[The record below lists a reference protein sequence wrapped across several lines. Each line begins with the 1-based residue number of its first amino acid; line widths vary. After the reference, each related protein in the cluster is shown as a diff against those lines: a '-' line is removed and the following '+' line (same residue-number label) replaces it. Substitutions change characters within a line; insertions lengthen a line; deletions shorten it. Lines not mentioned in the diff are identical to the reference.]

1 VIYQESVTV
10 PAQTP
15 KGSPVERHIAIAPGL
30 VERVWLGFP
39 KGCSGLLH
47 AQLWRAGSILVPYRS
62 EEDVSWDD
70 HVFDFPMRL
79 MVYDEPLRLTILAW
93 NDDDSYQHRLF
104 CMVSVR
110 ALAQWDDERLSTGA
124 MGSGLTELEV

>member
-10 PAQTP
+10 PALTP
-15 KGSPVERHIAIAPGL
+15 KGSPVERHIGIVPGL

-39 KGCSGLLH
+39 RGCSGLLH

-62 EEDVSWDD
+62 EEDVAWDN
-70 HVFDFPMRL
+70 HVFDVPMRL

-110 ALAQWDDERLSTGA
+110 ALAQWEDERPYTGA
-124 MGSGLTELEV
+124 MGAGLTEVEV

>member
-1 VIYQESVTV
+1 MIYQESVTV
-10 PAQTP
+10 PALTTQT
-15 KGSPVERHIAIAPGL
+15 SPVERHISIVPGL

-39 KGCSGLLH
+39 KGCCGLLH

-62 EEDVSWDD
+62 EEDVAWDN
-70 HVFDFPMRL
+70 HVFDVPMRL

-110 ALAQWDDERLSTGA
+110 SLAQWYDERIDIGGMGA
-124 MGSGLTELEV
+124 GFTDLEV

>member
-10 PAQTP
+10 PALTP
-15 KGSPVERHIAIAPGL
+15 KTSPVERHITIVPGL

-62 EEDVSWDD
+62 EEDVAWDN
-70 HVFDFPMRL
+70 HVFDVPMRL

-110 ALAQWDDERLSTGA
+110 SLAQWYDERIDIGGMGA
-124 MGSGLTELEV
+124 GFTDLEV